1 MSVYFRGAFLRVKII
16 KNGVLRKWWF
26 YFCLRFRR
34 NFFRHTKLRD
44 WWVFKKNNN
53 NNFGLKGVIEKCMG
67 CFLVYVS
74 LKVLL
79 FLKRYYWNV
88 GLNFCVKF
96 ICRIA
101 AIHTTRVLF
110 LMVKHLLGLTLKQVF
125 SKDQYSVLNFFLN
138 TSVIYLKF

>member
-1 MSVYFRGAFLRVKII
+1 MSVYFHSTFLRLKII

-110 LMVKHLLGLTLKQVF
+110 LMIKHLLGLILKQVF